1 MNTDERK
8 EMLRLVELE
17 YERTTKFIEGSV
29 GITTSIR
36 GWAITVWAALI
47 GVSFTQRL
55 WPLALLA
62 AITIL
67 AFAVVDAYQSSLYE
81 QALFRARSL
90 ERITAK
96 HFNALARG
104 GDNPRFVAEA
114 DAALASNKYGFY
126 ANLQAF
132 RWREL
137 FNVRYRIFLLA
148 YGTLA
153 LVAVICAVLIL
164 VIPAA
169 AVSTPTATPSPTAS
183 SSTSP

>member
-1 MNTDERK
+1 MNGDEQR

-17 YERTTKFIEGSV
+17 YARTTKFIEGSV
-29 GITTSIR
+29 GITTSVR

-55 WPLALLA
+55 WALALLA

-67 AFAVVDAYQSSLYE
+67 SFAVVDAYQSSLYA
-81 QALFRARSL
+81 QALLRARTL

-96 HFNALARG
+96 HFDALARG
-104 GDNPRFVAEA
+104 KDNPRFIAEA

-126 ANLQAF
+126 SNLQAF
-132 RWREL
+132 RWRDL
-137 FNVRYRIFLLA
+137 FHLRYRIFLVA

-153 LVAVICAVLIL
+153 LVAVICALLVL
-164 VIPAA
+164 VIPA
-169 AVSTPTATPSPTAS
+169 PTIPTPSPTAS
-183 SSTSP
+183 SSAGP